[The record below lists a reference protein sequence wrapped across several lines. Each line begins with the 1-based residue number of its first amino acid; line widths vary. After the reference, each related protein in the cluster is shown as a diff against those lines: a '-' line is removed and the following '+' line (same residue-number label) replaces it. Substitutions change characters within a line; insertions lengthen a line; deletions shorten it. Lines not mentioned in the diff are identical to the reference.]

1 MTVTYTQIPV
11 LTNWR
16 STDSVW
22 MLRQILAEHEYGTF
36 TNSAPLW
43 EELLSDDRI
52 SAVIDTRVGGVLSAE
67 LTFVAANGKRKA
79 TNLARMMGGSD
90 ATRDDGM
97 WTRIVDPENAAELL
111 RWRIGIG
118 VAFGTVEWKV
128 IDGAAIPRLVPW
140 HPKYLRFDWGK
151 RRFFAI
157 TMEGDIELPDTDD
170 NPRSDGKWFMW
181 GTYRSWMQGAVRSL
195 GMKFIDRNWTERDW
209 ARYCEK
215 YGLNIIEGK
224 VPSQGNAE
232 EKAAFEAQL
241 RNLGS
246 EPTVV
251 CPQGSDGSPSYG
263 LEIHEASSQGWQA
276 FKSRKEALDTDIAVK
291 LLGQNLTTEVQSGSL
306 ASTKVHDNIRGDV
319 KRRDARI
326 FDRIREQVLCWW
338 AHNNFGDAGLAPYPT
353 PILEAAT
360 DPTQEATA
368 LNVLGEACQK
378 LQLASSRAD
387 IDAILE
393 AHGVPLFDVEEQ
405 DEDESAIPVS
415 DKAGGIDLTPSAE
428 ASIVTVNEA
437 RAQKGMPPWPNSDG
451 ELTISEFQAKHA
463 EAISKAANAEA
474 GTVGDGA
481 PDPALA
487 LPPKP
492 SPGPGP
498 RPFAQMGLVALRAPL
513 PAAVSRKKFYAP
525 SRLAKARRMAAAALK
540 PEVQAVL
547 EGIRNAKSF
556 DEVKALVL
564 KQARARGANIGQL
577 ASIVERMNMLA
588 HLEGREDVLSVVL
601 R

>member
-1 MTVTYTQIPV
+1 
-11 LTNWR
+11 
-16 STDSVW
+16 
-22 MLRQILAEHEYGTF
+22 
-36 TNSAPLW
+36 
-43 EELLSDDRI
+43 
-52 SAVIDTRVGGVLSAE
+52 
-67 LTFVAANGKRKA
+67 
-79 TNLARMMGGSD
+79 
-90 ATRDDGM
+90 
-97 WTRIVDPENAAELL
+97 
-111 RWRIGIG
+111 
-118 VAFGTVEWKV
+118 
-128 IDGAAIPRLVPW
+128 
-140 HPKYLRFDWGK
+140 
-151 RRFFAI
+151 
-157 TMEGDIELPDTDD
+157 
-170 NPRSDGKWFMW
+170 
-181 GTYRSWMQGAVRSL
+181 
-195 GMKFIDRNWTERDW
+195 
-209 ARYCEK
+209 
-215 YGLNIIEGK
+215 
-224 VPSQGNAE
+224 
-232 EKAAFEAQL
+232 
-241 RNLGS
+241 
-246 EPTVV
+246 
-251 CPQGSDGSPSYG
+251 
-263 LEIHEASSQGWQA
+263 
-276 FKSRKEALDTDIAVK
+276 
-291 LLGQNLTTEVQSGSL
+291 
-306 ASTKVHDNIRGDV
+306 
-319 KRRDARI
+319 
-326 FDRIREQVLCWW
+326 
-338 AHNNFGDAGLAPYPT
+338 
-353 PILEAAT
+353 
-360 DPTQEATA
+360 
-368 LNVLGEACQK
+368 
-378 LQLASSRAD
+378 
-387 IDAILE
+387 LE